1 MFSKLFKSAS
11 LILILGILL
20 FIAGC
25 SEQKANDS
33 RDQLRKGAA
42 AATEEIKKD
51 STAIAQ
57 GVKEGW
63 NRDKKGLVNINSAS
77 KAELLNLPGVTQRN
91 ADAIIKARP
100 YEDKH
105 ELVTKGLLSEN
116 EYGRIAD
123 SITVN

>member
-1 MFSKLFKSAS
+1 MFSKPFKFAG
-11 LILILGILL
+11 LILLVATAL
-20 FIAGC
+20 FTITC
-25 SEQKANDS
+25 SQQKADDP

-63 NRDKKGLVNINSAS
+63 NRDKKNLVNINSAG
-77 KAELLNLPGVTQRN
+77 KTELLNLPGVTQRN

-100 YEDKH
+100 YQDTH
-105 ELVTKGLLSEN
+105 DLVTKGILSEN

-123 SITVN
+123 SISVN